1 MDDMQDELKNL
12 LFGEETRSHQNS
24 SEYET
29 EDEVSLYD
37 FDKYDE
43 YDEQEIASRRSEDD
57 LDIPIAVCEL
67 SSFLES
73 KFLI

>member
-1 MDDMQDELKNL
+1 MQDELKNL
-12 LFGEETRSHQNS
+12 LFGEETRSYQNS